1 MLPVPL
7 LFDGRHLLAFIF
19 TKEVQLLKH
28 LQGKDVWSWNTLQV
42 FMVWWLWLSWRTVL
56 LSFAELATAQT
67 AASAEIKT
75 IQKQHKSAY
84 LPYNPPYVWIDLS
97 FLHKRQ
103 STVAAQRGKPEL
115 GHLMVIKFS
124 SQLLKSVIVWWHR
137 CSKGITGVI
146 FQPRCALL
154 VVFSL
159 R

>member
-1 MLPVPL
+1 MLSVSL
-7 LFDGRHLLAFIF
+7 LFDGCHMLAFIF

-42 FMVWWLWLSWRTVL
+42 FMVWLVL

-67 AASAEIKT
+67 AASAEIRT
-75 IQKQHKSAY
+75 IYKQYKSAC
-84 LPYNPPYVWIDLS
+84 LLYNPPYVWIDLS
-97 FLHKRQ
+97 FLHKQQ

-124 SQLLKSVIVWWHR
+124 SQLLKSAMVWWHR

-146 FQPRCALL
+146 FQHKCALL